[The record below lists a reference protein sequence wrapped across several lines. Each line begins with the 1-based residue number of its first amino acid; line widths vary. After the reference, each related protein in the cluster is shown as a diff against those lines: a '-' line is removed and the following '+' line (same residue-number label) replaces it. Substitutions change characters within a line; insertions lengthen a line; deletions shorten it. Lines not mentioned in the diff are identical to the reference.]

1 MSRPPEGID
10 ERHVQGSG
18 RIGTALRGAT
28 VALLVAVLA
37 TALAGMFGQPG
48 RTRAAEVPAARLT
61 METASV
67 VRGGLFFQARI
78 EVVARQDIEYPRL
91 VLDEGWLD
99 GLQINTIE
107 PAPESESSRD
117 GRLVLS
123 YSAMKPGDRLL
134 VSIHLQTE
142 PTRVGITTENG
153 VELDDASTPLA
164 AIDHRIR
171 RMP

>member
-1 MSRPPEGID
+1 MFGASR
-10 ERHVQGSG
+10 
-18 RIGTALRGAT
+18 TARAFRLGFIVCVVAFLGA
-28 VALLVAVLA
+28 
-37 TALAGMFGQPG
+37 ALAGTFGQPG
-48 RTRAAEVPAARLT
+48 RSLAAEGPAARLT
-61 METASV
+61 METASA

-78 EVVARQDIEYPRL
+78 EVRARRDIEYPRL

-123 YSAMKPGDRLL
+123 YPGMATGDRLL

-142 PTRVGITTENG
+142 PTRVGITTDFG
-153 VELDDASTPLA
+153 VALDDETTPLA
-164 AIDHRIR
+164 SIDHRLR

>member
-1 MSRPPEGID
+1 MSEPPEGID
-10 ERHVQGSG
+10 ERNLEGSG
-18 RIGTALRGAT
+18 RVGTALRQVT
-28 VALLVAVLA
+28 VGVLA
-37 TALAGMFGQPG
+37 AILVTALTGVFGQPG
-48 RTRAAEVPAARLT
+48 RTRAADAPAARLT

-67 VRGGLFFQARI
+67 VRGGLFFQAHI
-78 EVVARQDIEYPRL
+78 EVVARQEIEYPRL

-142 PTRVGITTENG
+142 PTRVGITTDNG
-153 VELDDASTPLA
+153 VELDDASTPIA
-164 AIDHRIR
+164 TIEHRIR

>member
-10 ERHVQGSG
+10 DSHLQGSG
-18 RIGTALRGAT
+18 RVGTLFRSVSIGVLVAILVTALTG
-28 VALLVAVLA
+28 L
-37 TALAGMFGQPG
+37 FGQPG
-48 RTRAAEVPAARLT
+48 RTRAAEAPAARLT

-78 EVVARQDIEYPRL
+78 EVVARQEIEYPRL

-107 PAPESESSRD
+107 PAPESEASRD

-142 PTRVGITTENG
+142 PTRVGITTDNG
-153 VELDDASTPLA
+153 VELDDGSTPLA
-164 AIDHRIR
+164 TIDHRIR

>member
-1 MSRPPEGID
+1 MSRAPEGID
-10 ERHVQGSG
+10 DRHMQGSG
-18 RIGTALRGAT
+18 RVGIGIRRVTAGLI
-28 VALLVAVLA
+28 VACLLA
-37 TALAGMFGQPG
+37 ALAGVAGQPG
-48 RTRAAEVPAARLT
+48 RTRAAEGSAARLT

-78 EVVARQDIEYPRL
+78 EVLARQEIEYPRL

-107 PAPESESSRD
+107 PAPESEASRD

-123 YSAMKPGDRLL
+123 YGAMKPGDRLL
-134 VSIHLQTE
+134 VSVHLQVE
-142 PTRVGITTENG
+142 PTRVGMTTDNG
-153 VELDDASTPLA
+153 VELDDGSTPIA
-164 AIDHRIR
+164 AIKHRLR